1 MTRSPLAWAFLALLL
16 SVCGPAAPC
25 RAAAAP
31 PGVGDPAP
39 EIGVR
44 KWLNVAAGQEPTP
57 ESLKGRVVMIEFWGT
72 WCGPCVQAMPKV
84 QEIHD
89 RYKDRGLTVLA
100 ISYETLDVMRPFLEK
115 NAYTMPVG
123 SDPAKATVEAYGV
136 RSWPSTFVIDRDG
149 KIAFAGAPY
158 GVEPAIE
165 KALGLESSPG
175 TLLTA
180 WLSLPAK
187 ADAAA
192 ARAALERL
200 VEKAPSDFD
209 LRAWALALGGKP
221 PEDAK
226 APAKVDP
233 AELLEQCAKAKGDA
247 AKREPA
253 LRALALAGPQAF
265 DLAAW
270 ARKVFARECP
280 VTPKEIDALLAAGK
294 YLDVLDALLDRR
306 PQAPSLAAAARH
318 QGLADFSAKKAAEH
332 HTFARKGVMI
342 LHWVLP
348 GKVPKDNDAFWS
360 DLSVSGISTS
370 PDQKKVVGVLV
381 GGDMLTEAPLPAW
394 IDRQLGRSLLMED
407 FASKDVPNL
416 SKVAGEV
423 AKRRERILKE
433 LKTKYE

>member
-16 SVCGPAAPC
+16 SVGGSAGPC

-31 PGVGDPAP
+31 VGVGDPAP

-115 NAYTMPVG
+115 NAFTMPVG
-123 SDPAKATVEAYGV
+123 SDPTKATVEAYGV

-187 ADAAA
+187 ADAAS
-192 ARAALERL
+192 ARASLERL
-200 VEKAPSDFD
+200 VEKAP
-209 LRAWALALGGKP
+209 
-221 PEDAK
+221 
-226 APAKVDP
+226 
-233 AELLEQCAKAKGDA
+233 
-247 AKREPA
+247 
-253 LRALALAGPQAF
+253 
-265 DLAAW
+265 
-270 ARKVFARECP
+270 
-280 VTPKEIDALLAAGK
+280 
-294 YLDVLDALLDRR
+294 
-306 PQAPSLAAAARH
+306 
-318 QGLADFSAKKAAEH
+318 ADF
-332 HTFARKGVMI
+332 
-342 LHWVLP
+342 
-348 GKVPKDNDAFWS
+348 
-360 DLSVSGISTS
+360 
-370 PDQKKVVGVLV
+370 
-381 GGDMLTEAPLPAW
+381 
-394 IDRQLGRSLLMED
+394 
-407 FASKDVPNL
+407 
-416 SKVAGEV
+416 
-423 AKRRERILKE
+423 
-433 LKTKYE
+433 